1 MKLQMTSD
9 LRYAEKALPA
19 RVRKIIERQQER
31 ADTICKTTAAT
42 LSI

>member
-19 RVRKIIERQQER
+19 RVRKIIEDNRSVL
-31 ADTICKTTAAT
+31 T
-42 LSI
+42 